1 MEPVFSASFVL
12 KKLIGTLLMP
22 IPLTLMLMLLSLFW
36 LKRAPRKATISLVAA
51 ILLLGLSCWPP
62 LAERLIRFHS
72 GHYVAF
78 DLSQPVDAV
87 VILGSASFEA
97 AEGSPAHM
105 QLGASALHRLLEG
118 LTILQ
123 ANPRATLLVSGY
135 GGLEGY
141 RPHALRLRDAAVDLG
156 VDHGRIRSFP
166 DAVDTEDEARQ
177 MAPYLQGKRFALVSG
192 ETHLRRAMRFFEQQG
207 LVPLAAPAVI
217 RGDSVAD
224 WRPGSGALE
233 NTERAI
239 YEWLGLIWQNI
250 KGVFSR

>member
-1 MEPVFSASFVL
+1 MEPAITASFVL
-12 KKLIGTLLMP
+12 KKIIGTLLMP
-22 IPLTLMLMLLSLFW
+22 VPLTLLLMILTLFW
-36 LKRAPRKATISLVAA
+36 LKRAPRKAAVSLVAA
-51 ILLLGLSCWPP
+51 VLLLGLSCWPP
-62 LAERLIRFHS
+62 LADQLIRFHT
-72 GHYVAF
+72 GHYAAF

-97 AEGSPAHM
+97 PEGSPAHM

-118 LTILQ
+118 LAILQ
-123 ANPRATLLVSGY
+123 ANPQATLLVSGY

-141 RPHALRLRDAAVDLG
+141 RPHALRLRDAAIDLG
-156 VDHGRIRSFP
+156 VDPGRIHIFETP
-166 DAVDTEDEARQ
+166 VDTEDEARQ
-177 MAPYLQGKRFALVSG
+177 MTPYLQGKRFALVTG
-192 ETHLRRAMRFFEQQG
+192 ETHLRRALRFFEQQG
-207 LVPLAAPAVI
+207 LTPLAAPAVI